1 VEENQVTQV
10 IEEKIGAGL
19 IEEVLIQAGEE
30 LELMKQLAVQKPWKE
45 LQEEPLP
52 DQWKY
57 FDKE

>member
-1 VEENQVTQV
+1 MTEV

-30 LELMKQLAVQKPWKE
+30 LELMKQLAVQKPWEE